1 MIIDR
6 NSRWWIVSCIAIFA
20 AAFGYFIYYRWFD
33 PQYAAGPRGSS
44 LPGLVYAGVGS
55 AMMLFAMLLSFRKRY
70 RTLRIGR
77 VFWWM
82 QGHVWLGLLAYPL
95 ILFHAGGFHWG
106 GTMTQVIMW
115 LFTVIVVS
123 GIVGL
128 VLQNMVPRAMLRD
141 VRAETI
147 YEQIDH
153 VTDQLRAEAEAMV
166 EAVVRRPERAAYA
179 QEVVPAGAATV
190 LVAEQSVDGAAV
202 LTAFYEK
209 EVKPFLMHDLP
220 PDSRFNKEQ
229 AFLAEF
235 AAVRQ
240 ALPQSMHQTLADLQS
255 IVEERRELERQRRMH
270 RVLHCWLLVHVPLS
284 FALLI
289 LATAHAVIALQYT

>member
-6 NSRWWIVSCIAIFA
+6 NSRPWVVICLAIFIA
-20 AAFGYFIYYRWFD
+20 ATAYYFY
-33 PQYAAGPRGSS
+33 YAAHAPQGPRGSS
-44 LPGLVYAGVGS
+44 VPGLVYAGVGS
-55 AMMLFAMLLSFRKRY
+55 AMMLFAMLLSLRKRY
-70 RTLRIGR
+70 RTLRVGR

-95 ILFHAGGFHWG
+95 IVFHAGGFHWG

-115 LFTVIVVS
+115 LFTIIVIS

-128 VLQNMVPRAMLRD
+128 VLQNMVPRAMLRN

-153 VTDQLRAEAEAMV
+153 VTDQLRMEAQAMI

-179 QEVVPAGAATV
+179 QEVVPAGAATM

-209 EVKPFLMHDLP
+209 EVKPFLVHDLP
-220 PDSRFNKEQ
+220 RDSRLNNEQ

-270 RVLHCWLLVHVPLS
+270 RLLHCWLLVHVPLS

-289 LATAHAVIALQYT
+289 LATAHAVIALRYT